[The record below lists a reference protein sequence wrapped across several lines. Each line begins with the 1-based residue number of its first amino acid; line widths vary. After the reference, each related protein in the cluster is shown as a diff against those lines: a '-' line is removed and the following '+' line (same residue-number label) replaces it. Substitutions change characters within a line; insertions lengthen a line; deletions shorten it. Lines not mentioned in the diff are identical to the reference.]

1 MDVILLEN
9 INKVGD
15 KHEVVSVKD
24 GYARNFLIPRGKAL
38 IANASN
44 RKRLE
49 HLRDLSEARESA
61 RKSEYEEMLQ
71 KLDGQSLRIP
81 MKAGANGKIFGSVTN
96 VQIAQALR
104 EQFDVD
110 LERRKIEVPEEVKQL
125 GQYTATLN
133 LHKEVQGEV
142 AFEVV
147 ED

>member
-1 MDVILLEN
+1 MDIILLEN

-15 KHEVVSVKD
+15 KHEIVSVKD
-24 GYARNFLIPRGKAL
+24 GFARNFLIPRGKAL
-38 IANASN
+38 IANESN

-49 HLRDLSEARESA
+49 HLTALDEARESQ
-61 RKSEYEEMLQ
+61 RLGEYQAMLA
-71 KLDGQSLRIP
+71 KLEGQTLRIP

-104 EQFDVD
+104 EQFEID
-110 LERRKIEVPEEVKQL
+110 LERRRIEVGDEVKTL
-125 GQYTATLN
+125 GQYEADLN
-133 LHKEVQGEV
+133 LHKEVTGKV

>member
-1 MDVILLEN
+1 MDIILLEN

-15 KHEVVSVKD
+15 KHEVVSVKP
-24 GYARNFLIPRGKAL
+24 GFARNFLIPRGKAL
-38 IANASN
+38 IANGSN

-49 HLRDLSEARESA
+49 HLRSLDEAREGA
-61 RKSEYEEMLQ
+61 RLSEYREIAT
-71 KLDGQSLRIP
+71 KLKDATVRIP

-110 LERRKIEVPEEVKQL
+110 LERRKIEVPEEVKAL
-125 GQYTATLN
+125 GTYSAVLN
-133 LHKEVQGEV
+133 LHKEVQSSV
-142 AFEVV
+142 SFELV

>member
-1 MDVILLEN
+1 MDIILLEN

-15 KHEVVSVKD
+15 KHEVVNVKD
-24 GYARNFLIPRGKAL
+24 GYARNFLIPNGKAL
-38 IANASN
+38 IANESN

-49 HLRDLSEARESA
+49 HLQALDEARESQRLGDYKA
-61 RKSEYEEMLQ
+61 MLT
-71 KLDGQSLRIP
+71 KLEGQTIRIP

-104 EQFDVD
+104 EQFEID
-110 LERRKIEVPEEVKQL
+110 LERRKIEVPEEVKTL
-125 GQYTATLN
+125 GNYEAELN
-133 LHKEVQGEV
+133 LHKEVSGKV

>member
-1 MDVILLEN
+1 MDIILLEN

-15 KHEVVSVKD
+15 KHEVVNVKD

-38 IANASN
+38 IANESN

-49 HLRDLSEARESA
+49 HLQALDEARESQ
-61 RKSEYEEMLQ
+61 RLGEYQAMLN
-71 KLDGQSLRIP
+71 KLEGQTVRIP

-104 EQFDVD
+104 EQFEID
-110 LERRKIEVPEEVKQL
+110 LERRKIEVPEEVKTL
-125 GQYTATLN
+125 GKYEADLN
-133 LHKEVQGEV
+133 LHSEVNGKV

>member
-1 MDVILLEN
+1 MDIILLEN

-15 KHEVVSVKD
+15 KHEVVAVKP

-44 RKRLE
+44 RKRLQ
-49 HLRDLSEARESA
+49 HLRDLDEAREGA
-61 RKSEYEEMLQ
+61 RLSEYQLVAD
-71 KLDGQSLRIP
+71 KLKDQSLRIP

-104 EQFDVD
+104 EQHDVD
-110 LERRKIEVPEEVKQL
+110 LERRKIEVDEDVKTL
-125 GQYTATLN
+125 GSYVAKLN
-133 LHKEVQGEV
+133 LHKELSTTI

>member
-1 MDVILLEN
+1 MDIILLEN

-24 GYARNFLIPRGKAL
+24 GFARNFLIPNGKAL

-49 HLRDLSEARESA
+49 HLRSLDEAREGA
-61 RKSEYEEMLQ
+61 RLSEYQAMRE
-71 KLDGQSLRIP
+71 KLEGKKLSIP
-81 MKAGANGKIFGSVTN
+81 MKAGANGKIFGSVTS

-104 EQFDVD
+104 EQFEID
-110 LERRKIEVPEEVKQL
+110 LERRKIEVPEEVKNL
-125 GQYTATLN
+125 GVYEATLN
-133 LHKEVQGEV
+133 LHKEVTTKIE
-142 AFEVV
+142 FEVV

>member
-15 KHEVVSVKD
+15 KHEIVSVKA
-24 GYARNFLIPRGKAL
+24 GFGRNYLIPRGKAL

-49 HLRDLSEARESA
+49 HLTALDEAREGA
-61 RKSEYEEMLQ
+61 RLSEYQAMSE
-71 KLDGQSLRIP
+71 KLEGQTLRIP

-104 EQFDVD
+104 EQYDVD
-110 LERRKIEVPEEVKQL
+110 LERRKIEVPEDVKTL
-125 GQYTATLN
+125 GQYEATLN
-133 LHKEVQGEV
+133 LHKEVTTSIT
-142 AFEVV
+142 FEVV

>member
-15 KHEVVSVKD
+15 KHEIVSVKP
-24 GYARNFLIPRGKAL
+24 GFGRNYLIPRGKAL

-49 HLRDLSEARESA
+49 HLAALDEAREGA
-61 RKSEYEEMLQ
+61 RLSEYQAMSD
-71 KLDGQSLRIP
+71 KLKDQTLRIP

-104 EQFDVD
+104 EQYDVD
-110 LERRKIEVPEEVKQL
+110 LERRKIEVSEDVKTL
-125 GQYTATLN
+125 GRYEATLN
-133 LHKEVQGEV
+133 LHKQVTTAI

>member
-1 MDVILLEN
+1 MDIILLEN

-15 KHEVVSVKD
+15 KHEVVTVKD
-24 GYARNFLIPRGKAL
+24 GFARNFLIPRGKAL

-49 HLRDLSEARESA
+49 HLTALDAARESQ
-61 RKSEYEEMLQ
+61 RLGEYQAMLA
-71 KLDGQSLRIP
+71 KLEGQTLRIP

-96 VQIAQALR
+96 VQIAQMLR
-104 EQFDVD
+104 EQFEID
-110 LERRKIEVPEEVKQL
+110 LERRKIEVPEDVKTL
-125 GQYTATLN
+125 GKYEADLN
-133 LHKEVQGEV
+133 LHSEVSGKV